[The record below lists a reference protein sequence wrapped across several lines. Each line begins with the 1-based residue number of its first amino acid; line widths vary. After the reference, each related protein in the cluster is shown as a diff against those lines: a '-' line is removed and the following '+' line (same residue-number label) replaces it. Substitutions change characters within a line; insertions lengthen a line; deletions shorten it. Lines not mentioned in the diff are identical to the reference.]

1 MAALPSKLVGRGIL
15 GGVFGAAA
23 AASGFL
29 GVILLLEVH
38 EGYGICAVAACFAAR
53 ILSARYAR

>member
-1 MAALPSKLVGRGIL
+1 MTALPSKIAGHPVL
-15 GGVFGAAA
+15 GSVLWAAT

-38 EGYGICAVAACFAAR
+38 EGYGICAVAACFLVR